1 MASPDSEYFYHLH
14 PLTADDFVELSAGS
28 SLPLL
33 LLEYVPTGAGVIFA
47 VEYIHRELTY
57 RTPGQKDAV
66 AFGKA
71 RLTDGTDQYQDVRII
86 FSRPNKTATL
96 RGLVLEGQVKA
107 GRLGPNKSFKPNP
120 LRGSA

>member
-1 MASPDSEYFYHLH
+1 MASSDSEYFYHLP
-14 PLTADDFVELSAGS
+14 PLTSDDFVELSTGS

-33 LLEYVPTGAGVIFA
+33 LLEYVPTGAGIIFA

-57 RTPGQKDAV
+57 RTLGQKDAV
-66 AFGKA
+66 AFGKG
-71 RLTDGTDQYQDVRII
+71 RLADGTDQYQDVRIL

-107 GRLGPNKSFKPNP
+107 GRLGPNNSFKPTP
-120 LRGSA
+120 LRGAA

>member
-1 MASPDSEYFYHLH
+1 MASPDSEHFYHLP
-14 PLTADDFVELSAGS
+14 PLSSDYFVELSAGS
-28 SLPLL
+28 YLPLL
-33 LLEYVPTGAGVIFA
+33 LLEYLPTGAGVIFA

-66 AFGKA
+66 AFGKG
-71 RLTDGTDQYQDVRII
+71 RLADGTDQYQDVRIL

-96 RGLVLEGQVKA
+96 RGLVLEGLVKA
-107 GRLGPNKSFKPNP
+107 GPVGPNNSFKLNP

>member
-1 MASPDSEYFYHLH
+1 MASPDSEYFYHLP

-71 RLTDGTDQYQDVRII
+71 RLTDGTDQYQDVRIL